1 MVDPPVTAGGD
12 EVSAATGLAA
22 LLVCSHPA
30 SASSSTTPVPEPE
43 AVFELVA
50 RQTQISSIDVD
61 GSSGPSQGDE
71 IVVSGDLIFGSAT
84 VGNFGEVCTMTR
96 TAPLDEFDLQCAG
109 SLTLAQGQITFQG
122 QFTVTGAGPGDI
134 NFAITGGTG
143 SYKTARGFIHAANVS
158 DTDTQLTVHLIR

>member
-1 MVDPPVTAGGD
+1 M
-12 EVSAATGLAA
+12 
-22 LLVCSHPA
+22 
-30 SASSSTTPVPEPE
+30 PEPE
-43 AVFELVA
+43 KVFELVA
-50 RQTQISSIDVD
+50 RQTQIS
-61 GSSGPSQGDE
+61 E